1 MVDVGS
7 GGALHVI
14 GNAGVD
20 IQRGEALFLHRGRE
34 RPHSSLLYILQQ
46 HFHHGGQQDNFVD
59 GVLRLEHA
67 GYMTRM

>member
-7 GGALHVI
+7 DGALHVI
-14 GNAGVD
+14 GNVSVD
-20 IQRGEALFLHRGRE
+20 IQRDEAIFLHWGRE
-34 RPHSSLLYILQQ
+34 SPHSSLLY
-46 HFHHGGQQDNFVD
+46 FNSTSTMVGQQDDFAD